1 MADMNSLVTGAETGG
16 KPLDES
22 GLSADALPEPRSQG
36 ALVLRKFL
44 RHKLAMTSVGM
55 LVLITLIALIMPL
68 FWPHGYWD
76 SSFASFAPPSAEHP
90 LGTTQVGKDMVSQIL
105 RGTQYSLLIAITV
118 SLVATLIGVVF
129 GAFAGYMGGFVD
141 SVISRLTDLFLIIP
155 AIAAAAIL
163 VKVFSGSWWVVAVV
177 LAVFAWMPI
186 ARITRAEAMSLSQRE
201 FIEAARAS
209 GAGTGRIV
217 FKHLVPNMVGTITVN
232 ATLAVAQAV
241 LAEAALSFIGLG
253 VKPPDTSLGRVISE
267 NYAQMTGRPWLFFG
281 PFLVLV
287 LISLSINFIG
297 DGLRD
302 AFDPRQRSVKPV
314 KPPKKKAPKQVEA

>member
-1 MADMNSLVTGAETGG
+1 MNSLATGAETGG

-22 GLSADALPEPRSQG
+22 GLGADTLPDPRSQG

-68 FWPHGYWD
+68 FWPHSYWD
-76 SSFASFAPPSAEHP
+76 SSFDSFAEPSTEHP

-118 SLVATLIGVVF
+118 SLVATFIGVVF

-141 SVISRLTDLFLIIP
+141 SAISRITDLFLIIP

-177 LAVFAWMPI
+177 LAAFAWMPI

-281 PFLVLV
+281 PFIVLV

-302 AFDPRQRSVKPV
+302 AFDPRQRQVKPV
-314 KPPKKKAPKQVEA
+314 KQPKKARKQAKA